1 MSINREYRSTIHGNN
16 IRVYYGLIIRCQHR
30 FIRQSDI
37 ACFQRRLIFT
47 FSCKR
52 LLITSCRTVMPCYI
66 QFSSID
72 GNLPRNIHRAVIHR
86 HIAIGI
92 SECPFITIVGSVS
105 FNSQITID
113 IQLRIIDFS
122 TSVLIKGSLLHFNRT
137 VFCCK
142 GRFLCIAYIAS
153 YFPLY
158 RKLICLDRRT
168 VHCQSRYLIQ
178 LIDRIA
184 VAVSL
189 FCLRGIRSPGSDNDF
204 SALHNTGSRLFPCR
218 ICCRRILR
226 HIQYGT
232 ICNVE
237 LPFVLHQYIFHAG
250 RTAINSDR
258 SDRQSFF
265 YRTFIILNFRVRK
278 CISRIQPM
286 SRCRT
291 VLQRDGSIICP
302 SASSY
307 LRMIDFRFTSIIYIK
322 CILIAIDT
330 ATIYSKS
337 TPIIYRN
344 FTISFAAINEMNI
357 ISGQLGAVL

>member
-1 MSINREYRSTIHGNN
+1 MSINRERCSTIHGND

-72 GNLPRNIHRAVIHR
+72 SNLPRNIHRAVIHR

-92 SECPFITIVGSVS
+92 SECPSITIVGSVS

-113 IQLRIIDFS
+113 IQLRIVDFS
-122 TSVLIKGSLLHFNRT
+122 TSVLIKGSLLHFHRT

-142 GRFLCIAYIAS
+142 GRFLCIAYIVS

-158 RKLICLDRRT
+158 RKLICHDRRT
-168 VHCQSRYLIQ
+168 IHCQSRYLIQ
-178 LIDRIA
+178 LIDRIGT
-184 VAVSL
+184 AVSF

-204 SALHNTGSRLFPCR
+204 SALLNTGSRLFPFR

-226 HIQYGT
+226 HIQHGT
-232 ICNVE
+232 IRNVE
-237 LPFVLHQYIFHAG
+237 LPFVLHQYIFHG
-250 RTAINSDR
+250 GPTAINSDR
-258 SDRQSFF
+258 SDRQTFC
-265 YRTFIILNFRVRK
+265 YITFIMIIFRK
-278 CISRIQPM
+278 CISRI
-286 SRCRT
+286 
-291 VLQRDGSIICP
+291 
-302 SASSY
+302 
-307 LRMIDFRFTSIIYIK
+307 
-322 CILIAIDT
+322 
-330 ATIYSKS
+330 
-337 TPIIYRN
+337 
-344 FTISFAAINEMNI
+344 
-357 ISGQLGAVL
+357 

>member
-1 MSINREYRSTIHGNN
+1 MSINREHRSTIHGND

-37 ACFQRRLIFT
+37 PCFQRRLIFT

-66 QFSSID
+66 QFSSINS
-72 GNLPRNIHRAVIHR
+72 NLPRNIHRTVIHR

-92 SECPFITIVGSVS
+92 SECPFITIVGSAS

-122 TSVLIKGSLLHFNRT
+122 TSVLIKGSLLHFHRT

-142 GRFLCIAYIAS
+142 GRFLCIAYIFS
-153 YFPLY
+153 FFPLY

-168 VHCQSRYLIQ
+168 IHCQSRYLIQ

-184 VAVSL
+184 VFL
-189 FCLRGIRSPGSDNDF
+189 FCLRGIRSPISDNDF
-204 SALHNTGSRLFPCR
+204 SALHNTGSRLFQCR

-237 LPFVLHQYIFHAG
+237 LPFVLHQYIFHVGA
-250 RTAINSDR
+250 TAINSDR

-265 YRTFIILNFRVRK
+265 YRTFIILFFRVRK
-278 CISRIQPM
+278 CISRIQPI
-286 SRCRT
+286 SRCIT
-291 VLQRDGSIICP
+291 ILQRDSSIICP

-307 LRMIDFRFTSIIYIK
+307 SFRTIDFRFTSIIYIK
-322 CILIAIDT
+322 CILSAIDT
-330 ATIYSKS
+330 ATIYNKS
-337 TPIIYRN
+337 APIIYRN
-344 FTISFAAINEMNI
+344 FTIFFAAINEI
-357 ISGQLGAVL
+357 DLISGQLGAVL